1 MDGQTEDGQKG
12 DGRTEEGWTEDGQ
25 TEDAKT
31 LHLEVVGAHP
41 KMSPNIH
48 ESETDNKGD

>member
-12 DGRTEEGWTEDGQ
+12 DGRTEEGWTED
-25 TEDAKT
+25 AKT
-31 LHLEVVGAHP
+31 LHLEVDGAHP